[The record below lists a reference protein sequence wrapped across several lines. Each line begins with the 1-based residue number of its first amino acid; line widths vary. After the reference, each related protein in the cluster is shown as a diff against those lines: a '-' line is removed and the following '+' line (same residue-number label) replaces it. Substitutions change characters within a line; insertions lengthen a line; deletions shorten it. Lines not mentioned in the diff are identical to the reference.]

1 MSTIRKPSKFKK
13 FLSGKGF
20 YAVLALC
27 LLAVAGVAF
36 ATFSD
41 SLGVSQKQP
50 DETTDPTD
58 GQQVVEPV
66 TDVPDTRT
74 TVTTAGI
81 TTAKTTVA
89 TTVKT
94 TVANDPLFVLPGSNA
109 VSKAFSGDTP
119 VFSKTMGDWRCHNGA
134 DFSGNEGM
142 TVKAV
147 ADGTVKSVSEDATWG
162 GVVVIDHGFG
172 VQSRYCGVTA
182 SVKAGDKLKAADKLG
197 ALSGVPCESADGCH
211 LHLEI
216 TVSGAYA
223 DPVKTIDK
231 EVKYPDAE

>member
-1 MSTIRKPSKFKK
+1 MSKRRPTSRFMRFIVGS
-13 FLSGKGF
+13 GF
-20 YAVLALC
+20 YGMLALC
-27 LLAVAGVAF
+27 LLVIGGVALAVF
-36 ATFSD
+36 IGGDAPEETP
-41 SLGVSQKQP
+41 VPP
-50 DETTDPTD
+50 DEQE
-58 GQQVVEPV
+58 QQVAEPV

-74 TVTTAGI
+74 TVTTR
-81 TTAKTTVA
+81 A
-89 TTVKT
+89 TTVPT
-94 TVANDPLFVLPGSNA
+94 TAAPTTAPSEPLFVLPGSNTVA
-109 VSKAFSGDTP
+109 KPFSGNTP

-134 DFSGNEGM
+134 DFSGNSGM

-147 ADGTVKSVSEDATWG
+147 AEGTVKAVEEDAAWG

-182 SVKAGDKLKAADKLG
+182 SVKVGTAVKVGDAIGVLA
-197 ALSGVPCESADGCH
+197 GVPCESEDGCH

-231 EVKYPDAE
+231 EVKYVESE